1 MGKAK
6 ASGRSRAKKPRKS
19 AASSEPALGGPAAQT
34 GMIVVL
40 SGASGSGKTT
50 LASRLM
56 ELVPRLEKSIS
67 FTTRPP
73 RSNEIP
79 DVSYHFVDESTFRD
93 MIKRKAFIEWAEYS
107 GNLYG
112 TSAEEIE
119 RRIQAGIDVVCDIDV
134 QGGAAIRGRFEDDS
148 VHIFVLPPSWAELER
163 RLRGRGTD
171 SDAMIERR
179 LERAR
184 EEHRRASTY
193 DYLVVNDDF
202 SNASGLVAD
211 IVRAERQRTR
221 RVKASLTADLLDPH
235 TT

>member
-6 ASGRSRAKKPRKS
+6 ASGRTRRKVPKE
-19 AASSEPALGGPAAQT
+19 APKSESPPVRT

-50 LASRLM
+50 LATRLM

-73 RSNEIP
+73 RANEIP
-79 DVSYHFVDESTFRD
+79 DVSYHFVDESTFRA
-93 MIKRKAFIEWAEYS
+93 MVKRNAFVEWAVYS

-112 TSAEEIE
+112 TSAEEID
-119 RRIQAGIDVVCDIDV
+119 RRIHAGIDVVCDIDV
-134 QGGAAIRGRFEDDS
+134 QGGAAIRGRFGDDS

-171 SDAMIERR
+171 SDAVIERR

-221 RVKASLTADLLDPH
+221 RVKAFLPADLLDPGAKG
-235 TT
+235 